1 MKTKTREFEEIKQSE
16 KTEAIAIPKS
26 ILDEVWEKWFYVYER
41 ISNQEVKTSIQIDFM
56 RMMRIFW
63 PIWIIL
69 AFLSF
74 VIWNIFWVILFIGFI
89 SILMVIY
96 VTILSIYKSIQA
108 SKISNVIITN
118 KYFSVNK
125 KIWKIK
131 DKYLIELDKQSA
143 ILGKSFWEEL
153 FLKSNLWEKKKSLSS
168 ELVSQFSAGASWIFR
183 DSWFGNN
190 GKEGSFKIMLFLVY
204 IAFVIAMGIIY
215 FFGIFITAIFWI
227 FINFLIKSYLI
238 WKWNLVLLINEYFK
252 DIEKYSS
259 NLKESKQILSK
270 ELEQAKEND
279 WSEWR
284 LTKINKWLWTT
295 NKIANKAFDESQK
308 LVEEIRNSE
317 YNQIFDYNLYN
328 SWLNKQLS
336 EPMQGIYDILEE
348 NANLIKNEILKN
360 NETLQNSIDEKLKWH
375 LELANKRLEMKKKQI
390 DSQKNNIFLYLQKIK
405 INKDLKV

>member
-1 MKTKTREFEEIKQSE
+1 MKNIIFLEKEIKIMKYIYNISKLKNHNDNNVLEE
-16 KTEAIAIPKS
+16 KIGKKAQNLFELAI
-26 ILDEVWEKWFYVYER
+26 
-41 ISNQEVKTSIQIDFM
+41 Q
-56 RMMRIFW
+56 
-63 PIWIIL
+63 
-69 AFLSF
+69 
-74 VIWNIFWVILFIGFI
+74 GF
-89 SILMVIY
+89 
-96 VTILSIYKSIQA
+96 
-108 SKISNVIITN
+108 NVPNFSIITN

-259 NLKESKQILSK
+259 NLKENKQILSK

-348 NANLIKNEILKN
+348 NTNLIKNEILKN
-360 NETLQNSIDEKLKWH
+360 NETLQNSNDEKLKWH
-375 LELANKRLEMKKKQI
+375 LELANKRLEMKKKKI

>member
-56 RMMRIFW
+56 KMMRIFW
-63 PIWIIL
+63 PIWVIL

-168 ELVSQFSAGASWIFR
+168 ELVSQFSAGSSWIFR

-360 NETLQNSIDEKLKWH
+360 NETLQNSNDEKLKWH
-375 LELANKRLEMKKKQI
+375 LELANKRLEMKKEQI

>member
-1 MKTKTREFEEIKQSE
+1 
-16 KTEAIAIPKS
+16 
-26 ILDEVWEKWFYVYER
+26 
-41 ISNQEVKTSIQIDFM
+41 
-56 RMMRIFW
+56 
-63 PIWIIL
+63 
-69 AFLSF
+69 
-74 VIWNIFWVILFIGFI
+74 
-89 SILMVIY
+89 
-96 VTILSIYKSIQA
+96 
-108 SKISNVIITN
+108 
-118 KYFSVNK
+118 
-125 KIWKIK
+125 
-131 DKYLIELDKQSA
+131 
-143 ILGKSFWEEL
+143 
-153 FLKSNLWEKKKSLSS
+153 
-168 ELVSQFSAGASWIFR
+168 
-183 DSWFGNN
+183 
-190 GKEGSFKIMLFLVY
+190 MLFLVY

-259 NLKESKQILSK
+259 NLKESKQTLSK

-284 LTKINKWLWTT
+284 LTKINKWLWIT

-348 NANLIKNEILKN
+348 NADLIKNEILKN
-360 NETLQNSIDEKLKWH
+360 NETLQNSNDEKLKWH
-375 LELANKRLEMKKKQI
+375 LELANKRLEMKKEQI

>member
-63 PIWIIL
+63 PIWVIL

-96 VTILSIYKSIQA
+96 VTILSIYKSIKA

-131 DKYLIELDKQSA
+131 GKYLIELDKQSA

-168 ELVSQFSAGASWIFR
+168 ELVSQFSAGVSWIFK

-204 IAFVIAMGIIY
+204 IAFVIAMWIIY

-259 NLKESKQILSK
+259 NLKENKQILSK

-348 NANLIKNEILKN
+348 NADLIKNEILKN
-360 NETLQNSIDEKLKWH
+360 NETLQNSNDEKLKWH
-375 LELANKRLEMKKKQI
+375 LELANKRLEMKKEQI

>member
-1 MKTKTREFEEIKQSE
+1 
-16 KTEAIAIPKS
+16 
-26 ILDEVWEKWFYVYER
+26 
-41 ISNQEVKTSIQIDFM
+41 
-56 RMMRIFW
+56 
-63 PIWIIL
+63 
-69 AFLSF
+69 
-74 VIWNIFWVILFIGFI
+74 
-89 SILMVIY
+89 
-96 VTILSIYKSIQA
+96 
-108 SKISNVIITN
+108 
-118 KYFSVNK
+118 
-125 KIWKIK
+125 
-131 DKYLIELDKQSA
+131 
-143 ILGKSFWEEL
+143 
-153 FLKSNLWEKKKSLSS
+153 
-168 ELVSQFSAGASWIFR
+168 
-183 DSWFGNN
+183 
-190 GKEGSFKIMLFLVY
+190 MLFLVY

-348 NANLIKNEILKN
+348 NADLIKNEILKN
-360 NETLQNSIDEKLKWH
+360 NETLQNSNDEKLKWH
-375 LELANKRLEMKKKQI
+375 LELANKRLEMKKEQI